1 MDKSEFAESIKEGE
15 LDQFLVNNALDDEFD
30 LDNFANNVGGGVNLN
45 NDDSN
50 EQREREEEG
59 FDNRPGSPPSLE
71 QK

>member
-30 LDNFANNVGGGVNLN
+30 LDNFANGGINLN
-45 NDDSN
+45 NEDNN
-50 EQREREEEG
+50 EQREREQEG
-59 FDNRPGSPPSLE
+59 FDNRPGSQPPLE